1 MINIIVEDF
10 DVFRYYLHR
19 TAADLVVWTGDQI
32 ADAIDSLGLS
42 HLYPSHAALAAA
54 LGEPPRPR
62 SYFDPDTP
70 F

>member
-1 MINIIVEDF
+1 MINIIVEEF

-32 ADAIDSLGLS
+32 ADVIDSLGLS

-54 LGEPPRPR
+54 LGAPRPR